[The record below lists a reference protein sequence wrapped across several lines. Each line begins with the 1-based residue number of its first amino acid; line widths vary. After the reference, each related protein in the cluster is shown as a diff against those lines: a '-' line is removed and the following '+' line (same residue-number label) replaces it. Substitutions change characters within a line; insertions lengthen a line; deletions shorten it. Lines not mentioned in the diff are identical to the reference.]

1 MDKILYNG
9 REYTFEEFVNDKT
22 IPYAVKTAKISEYL
36 ASTESRKTYLEQQGK
51 AKEAAELSQKM
62 AKTIDLLKSI
72 GMTAT
77 AIDQI
82 RTAAQAGRG
91 LTQPG
96 IPAAPGPSPELSQRL
111 YEAQRGV
118 VNPEAVLNPARQEI
132 QDAYQSA
139 LNEAQIASGGQA
151 GSYQAMANLANLQR
165 MRAALGLAPIAQ
177 DIRVQNQQLLN
188 DLTRQRMM
196 EQQQAYQNQLAGTE
210 MAMDQY
216 NRNVEAVGN
225 LGAAGRYNLTDAINR
240 LGDSVIGGQYLP
252 FDERNKNFM
261 RKAFGLN
268 SLFNF
273 RGRRQ
278 APTLPPITPTSGF
291 STPQNPVD
299 VDFMN
304 RYANIRT
311 ANV

>member
-9 REYTFEEFVNDKT
+9 REYTFEQFMRDAT
-22 IPYAVKTAKISEYL
+22 IPQADKLMRVQQFLSQSEGQK
-36 ASTESRKTYLEQQGK
+36 AYLEQQGK
-51 AKEAAELSQKM
+51 TREAAELSQKM

-82 RTAAQAGRG
+82 RTASQAGRG

-177 DIRVQNQQLLN
+177 DIKLQNQQLLN
-188 DLTRQRMM
+188 DLTRQRVM

-261 RKAFGLN
+261 RNAFGLN

-273 RGRRQ
+273 RGQRQ
-278 APTLPPITPTSGF
+278 APVLPPVRQANYGIPPFYSTQAGPTD
-291 STPQNPVD
+291 PIIELQ
-299 VDFMN
+299 
-304 RYANIRT
+304 
-311 ANV
+311 